1 MGDET
6 TACNRVSL
14 EADLDQGVTQGLAA
28 SPSLQDLRDHTAAP
42 GPGPD
47 QGPGPGPGRGL
58 ALAPAPAPGLA
69 LAAVHLRRATPRR
82 VTAPACQ
89 LLPHLPPLL
98 KGNLVLGRALLI
110 AVVNLLLEMY

>member
-1 MGDET
+1 MGDEA
-6 TACNRVSL
+6 TAFNRVSL
-14 EADLDQGVTQGLAA
+14 GADLDRGVTQGLAA
-28 SPSLQDLRDHTAAP
+28 SPSLQDLRGHTAGP

-47 QGPGPGPGRGL
+47 PGPDPGPGRGL
-58 ALAPAPAPGLA
+58 ALDPGPAPALV

-98 KGNLVLGRALLI
+98 KENLVLGRALLT
-110 AVVNLLLEMY
+110 AVVNLLLEVY

>member
-1 MGDET
+1 M
-6 TACNRVSL
+6 AFNCVSL

-28 SPSLQDLRDHTAAP
+28 SPSLQDLRGHTAGP

-47 QGPGPGPGRGL
+47 QGPDPGPGPGL
-58 ALAPAPAPGLA
+58 ALDPAPAPGLV
-69 LAAVHLRRATPRR
+69 LAAVHLKRATPRR

-89 LLPHLPPLL
+89 LLPHLPLLL
-98 KGNLVLGRALLI
+98 KENLVLGRALLT